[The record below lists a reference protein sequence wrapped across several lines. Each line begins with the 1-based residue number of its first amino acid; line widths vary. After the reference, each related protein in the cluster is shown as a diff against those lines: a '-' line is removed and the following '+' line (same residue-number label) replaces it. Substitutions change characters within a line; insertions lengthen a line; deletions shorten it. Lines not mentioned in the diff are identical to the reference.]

1 MRKFIFAV
9 LLALAT
15 TTGASAQKFLE
26 YGLTAGIN
34 IPDYTTNTTH
44 SEISNKLGWQGG
56 VVIRIHTPVVTIQP
70 ELLFVHQSMN
80 VRWENDQIRV
90 KSNTFSMPLLASVSL
105 LKILHLNAGPVFS
118 LSNNCKYKFDGQKY
132 DFGRLQPTIGY
143 ALGAAVQIRNFLVD
157 ARFNGQFKKKQS
169 VNEHGIDVDVK
180 SYSVAL
186 SVGYLF

>member
-1 MRKFIFAV
+1 MRKLILV
-9 LLALAT
+9 VVLALAT
-15 TTGASAQKFLE
+15 TTGASAQKLLE

-34 IPDYTTNTTH
+34 IPDYSTSTSN
-44 SEISNKLGWQGG
+44 SDISNKLGWQGG
-56 VVIRIHTPVVTIQP
+56 LVIRIHTPVVTIQP

-80 VRWENDQIRV
+80 VRWENDQVRV
-90 KSNTFSMPLLASVSL
+90 KSNSLNMPVLASFTL

-118 LSNNCKYKFDGQKY
+118 LTNSCKYKFDGQKY

-143 ALGAAVQIRNFLVD
+143 AIGAAVQIQHFLVD
-157 ARFNGQFKKKQS
+157 ARFNGQFKNKQS